1 MVAEGNEKYAVN
13 FTVLSKVIVTFGVL
27 WLISY
32 LAVRWLV
39 ILNGGG
45 RDMYGIW
52 LFLPDRIME
61 IIVISLVLV
70 ISGIVLY
77 FMGIRTIRTD
87 GLE

>member
-1 MVAEGNEKYAVN
+1 VAEGNEKYAID

-45 RDMYGIW
+45 GICTEYG
-52 LFLPDRIME
+52 FSYRI
-61 IIVISLVLV
+61 
-70 ISGIVLY
+70 G
-77 FMGIRTIRTD
+77 
-87 GLE
+87 